1 MHGGVV
7 GGQQHSRADGGG
19 GGGGG
24 ANAGGASSS
33 SHYGVLGT
41 CHSALAYYE
50 AAAHGIMDEL
60 ESGPT
65 KGKVVSYTLFGFV
78 DSMVSFRM
86 RTTIESEISTRF
98 VNPSSLFNDITF
110 RTLPWKSIDC

>member
-7 GGQQHSRADGGG
+7 GGQQHSRADGGVD
-19 GGGGG
+19 GGG
-24 ANAGGASSS
+24 AHAGGAASS

-65 KGKVVSYTLFGFV
+65 KGKVVSYTLIGFV
-78 DSMVSFRM
+78 SF
-86 RTTIESEISTRF
+86 
-98 VNPSSLFNDITF
+98 
-110 RTLPWKSIDC
+110 